1 MQGVFVTGTGTGVGK
16 SIVAAALCATL
27 IDQRR
32 PIVASKP
39 VLSGLEEPP
48 GTWLYDHDLLALV
61 TGQPAEEIAPRRFG
75 PAVSPHLAARLAHVQ
90 LTVDDL
96 VGDVQARVA
105 AATGGHANVAG
116 QSAPAAHGADVGPLA
131 IVEGAGGLL
140 VPLDD
145 DGATMADLA
154 AALGLPLVV
163 AAHPGLGTINHVQLT
178 IEVARARGLT
188 VAGVVLTPW
197 ATQPSLIEQD
207 NRAFLEKSTGL
218 PILGLG
224 AVESPRADHLAA
236 AGLAAGLTDLL

>member
-16 SIVAAALCATL
+16 SIVAAALCAAL
-27 IDQRR
+27 VDARR
-32 PIVASKP
+32 PVVASKP

-48 GTWLYDHDLLALV
+48 GVWPYDHDLLALV
-61 TGQPAEEIAPRRFG
+61 TGQPADAIAPRRFG
-75 PAVSPHLAARLAHVQ
+75 PAVSPHLAARLAHVR

-96 VGDVQARVA
+96 VGDVHARVA
-105 AATGGHANVAG
+105 AATGDASNVGG
-116 QSAPAAHGADVGPLA
+116 QPAPAAHQGDLGPLA

-154 AALGLPLVV
+154 VALGLPLVI

-178 IEVARARGLT
+178 LEAARSRGLT

-197 ATQPSLIEQD
+197 PTQPSLIEQD
-207 NRAFLEKSTGL
+207 NREFLEKSTGL

-224 AVESPRADHLAA
+224 TVESPRADHLAA
-236 AGLAAGLTDLL
+236 AGLAAGLTDLC